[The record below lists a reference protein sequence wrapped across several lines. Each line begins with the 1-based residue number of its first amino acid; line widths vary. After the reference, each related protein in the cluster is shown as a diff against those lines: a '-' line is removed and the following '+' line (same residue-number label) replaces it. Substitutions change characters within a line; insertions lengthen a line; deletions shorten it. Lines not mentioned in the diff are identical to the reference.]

1 MTNTQ
6 QNQRPQDVLVWTDI
20 ETTGLDPERDVVLEV
35 GMIAT
40 DYELR
45 HIPDVDDLHLVVH
58 PSHAWLRWR
67 RMSEFARHMHAS
79 NHLLDDCLEYGIETS
94 DAAIRMTRWLAPL
107 HEGHGRLTFAGS
119 SVAFDRSFIRRMRP
133 GNPLVPAPIRGF
145 GHRVMDVSVLD
156 MLAEHLYPDVYAHRP
171 ERTTNHRVMA
181 CLHDSMALYR
191 YYRER
196 LVCGSVVSGVSDC
209 SDGVSGVQ
217 DGPVMGGSGVSA
229 SAWDEGYQ
237 IGLGDGLHG
246 TRNVNPY
253 RGKES

>member
-6 QNQRPQDVLVWTDI
+6 QNQRSQDVLVWTDV

-40 DYELR
+40 DWELNP
-45 HIPDVDDLHLVVH
+45 IDGVKPLHLVTHLDAVDLESMGGVAFGMH
-58 PSHAWLRWR
+58 ERNGLLDECVASSLRAVDASRRVAAWLEALR
-67 RMSEFARHMHAS
+67 AGPVV
-79 NHLLDDCLEYGIETS
+79 L
-94 DAAIRMTRWLAPL
+94 
-107 HEGHGRLTFAGS
+107 AGS
-119 SVAFDRSFIRRMRP
+119 SVHFDRGFLRVMA
-133 GNPLVPAPIRGF
+133 GNFKPDPLGGIS
-145 GHRVMDVSVLD
+145 HRLMDVSVLD

-196 LVCGSVVSGVSDC
+196 LVCGSVMSGVSDC

-253 RGKES
+253 RGEES

>member
-1 MTNTQ
+1 MS
-6 QNQRPQDVLVWTDI
+6 DVLVWTDV
-20 ETTGLDPERDVVLEV
+20 ETTGLDPELHSILEL
-35 GMIAT
+35 GMKAT
-40 DYELR
+40 DWNLEPIAGVNDLHVVAR
-45 HIPDVDDLHLVVH
+45 PDVM
-58 PSHAWLRWR
+58 AMR
-67 RMSEFARHMHAS
+67 RMEAIPLQMHTDNGLIDES
-79 NHLLDDCLEYGIETS
+79 NKSIVRELDLTTYIIEWTS
-94 DAAIRMTRWLAPL
+94 WLNTKTD
-107 HEGHGRLTFAGS
+107 GRIILAGS
-119 SVAFDRSFIRRMRP
+119 SVHFDRRFIDNLPHPYSRP
-133 GNPLVPAPIRGF
+133 ALVEVS
-145 GHRVMDVSVLD
+145 HRQLDVSVLD

-196 LVCGSVVSGVSDC
+196 LVCGSVGVGVSDC
-209 SDGVSGVQ
+209 SGVGSGAQ
-217 DGPVMGGSGVSA
+217 DGPVVGDMDVSA

>member
-1 MTNTQ
+1 MSE
-6 QNQRPQDVLVWTDI
+6 VLVWTDV
-20 ETTGLDPERDVVLEV
+20 ETTGLTPGRDVVLEV

-40 DYELR
+40 DWELNPVAGVKPLHVVVGR
-45 HIPDVDDLHLVVH
+45 QAVEVWTHLGEVAAGMHTRNGLLRECHGSDVDEVQASKMVT
-58 PSHAWLRWR
+58 AWLGVLVANG
-67 RMSEFARHMHAS
+67 E
-79 NHLLDDCLEYGIETS
+79 
-94 DAAIRMTRWLAPL
+94 
-107 HEGHGRLTFAGS
+107 RLVLAGS
-119 SVAFDRSFIRRMRP
+119 SVHFDRGFLSAMA
-133 GNPLVPAPIRGF
+133 GNFTRDPLGGVS
-145 GHRVMDVSVLD
+145 HRLMDVSVLD

-217 DGPVMGGSGVSA
+217 DGPVMGGSDVSA

-253 RGKES
+253 RGEES